1 MQTPPRT
8 PSPMRLP
15 LAVKCPGAP
24 VKKGNNPHYVP
35 IGNGAALNL
44 APTLKKVEDKR
55 FTTPQPTRITEPPK
69 LVRKNQR

>member
-55 FTTPQPTRITEPPK
+55 FTRITEPPK